1 MEDDKKLLIA
11 FLSVLLVSLGVVAII
26 VTYTPKEPTQEVQET
41 RADRLK
47 ASEIINPHT
56 GQIVDR
62 LTGRIIASPA
72 NPTDSQLKAMTI
84 VGQYNLL
91 NTTNTVFETNP
102 ITGEPY
108 EVCYPNDNLSF
119 EILDKKGEVVYNSN
133 IL

>member
-1 MEDDKKLLIA
+1 
-11 FLSVLLVSLGVVAII
+11 
-26 VTYTPKEPTQEVQET
+26 
-41 RADRLK
+41 
-47 ASEIINPHT
+47 
-56 GQIVDR
+56 
-62 LTGRIIASPA
+62 
-72 NPTDSQLKAMTI
+72 MTI

-133 IL
+133 ILERQLSKI